1 MVIAFRRA
9 DALPASGGKR
19 ESWKA
24 DEHMQMEEEKLKI
37 TTCDPV
43 GCDEP
48 GKVPVR
54 PGIRIPGTKPAA
66 ENGRKVEKIGA
77 GCVS

>member
-1 MVIAFRRA
+1 
-9 DALPASGGKR
+9 
-19 ESWKA
+19 
-24 DEHMQMEEEKLKI
+24 MQMEEEKLKI

-54 PGIRIPGTKPAA
+54 PGIQITGTKSAA
-66 ENGRKVEKIGA
+66 ESGRKVEKIGA
-77 GCVS
+77 GGIP